1 MSRSSPP
8 SDSAE
13 LIAWGKTAS
22 TIRDE
27 FVEAVELYCEELKL
41 NLSDP
46 KNDDIV
52 EVPYPDGIVLPW
64 GANVLPLP
72 GMSIQLTV
80 THGNRANSSH
90 KMSFSVLENVAT
102 LTQKAASLTFKEIEI
117 IEDTASPSSLLAKNR
132 VPIELQSI
140 AFKQDGLV
148 LDVVFSLSLNV
159 QCLRELRARQGSPSP
174 GPA

>member
-22 TIRDE
+22 IIRDE
-27 FVEAVELYCEELKL
+27 FVEAVELYCEELEL

-46 KNDDIV
+46 KNADV
-52 EVPYPDGIVLPW
+52 LEVPYPDGIVLPW
-64 GANVLPLP
+64 GENVLPLP
-72 GMSIQLTV
+72 GMNIQLTV
-80 THGNRANSSH
+80 THGDSANSSH
-90 KMSFSVLENVAT
+90 KMKFSVLEHVST
-102 LTQKAASLTFKEIEI
+102 LTQKAASLTFKEIGI
-117 IEDTASPSSLLAKNR
+117 SEDTASPGSLLAKNK

-140 AFKQDGLV
+140 AFKQDGLT
-148 LDVVFSLSLNV
+148 LNVVFSLSLNV